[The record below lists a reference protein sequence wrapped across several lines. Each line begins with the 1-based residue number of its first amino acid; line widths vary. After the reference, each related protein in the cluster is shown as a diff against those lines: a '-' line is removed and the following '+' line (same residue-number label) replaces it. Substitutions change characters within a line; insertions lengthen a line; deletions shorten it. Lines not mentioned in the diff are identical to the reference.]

1 MTSKE
6 SILLFEYFT
15 ANGINNQSIV
25 LEAVSMIKSLA
36 DDLKKE
42 NITLLLS
49 KNYEK
54 YFKEL
59 KINIEFITSPLE
71 NWLSKNSK
79 KFKKA
84 IFIADETDEHL
95 YKITKI
101 LEDNNVKLYCSN
113 SNSVK
118 ISSNKFTTYNLLK
131 NIVKQP
137 KTYKIKINEDSLEKT
152 ESIFKNLNSK
162 LIIKPINGVDC
173 EKIKIINKKE
183 DINKIRD

>member
-84 IFIADETDEHL
+84 IFIADETD
-95 YKITKI
+95 
-101 LEDNNVKLYCSN
+101 
-113 SNSVK
+113 
-118 ISSNKFTTYNLLK
+118 
-131 NIVKQP
+131 
-137 KTYKIKINEDSLEKT
+137 
-152 ESIFKNLNSK
+152 
-162 LIIKPINGVDC
+162 
-173 EKIKIINKKE
+173 
-183 DINKIRD
+183 